1 MKKQLSFIWMSLL
14 LVLAACSDGLDNIE
28 YNSDS
33 GITVAAPEVTE
44 TTGTSL
50 TLTASAT
57 GNVGDIVRRGFC
69 YSANA
74 QTPTISDNVVD
85 ADENF
90 SASISGLMGSSTY
103 YVRAFV
109 YGNSRYTYSDPVEAT
124 TGAMSLDE
132 QLANYVAPDY
142 PDDYSSIA
150 DWTNRSQWNLSNV
163 HDPTVVLAD
172 DGYYYMYQTDA
183 SYGNAHT
190 AGGHFHGRR
199 SKNLVD
205 WEYLGGT
212 MQDAPTWVKEELNA
226 YRAEMGLDPIDNP
239 TYGYWAPVVR
249 KIRDGLYRMY
259 YCIVVDNYIKT
270 GAQNLT
276 ENFDNSWTERAFIGL
291 METSDPASNVWE
303 DKGMVI
309 CSSSDRAIDGWGRSS
324 LNNWDAYFQYNAIDP
339 TLVITPEGEH
349 WMIYGSWHSGIA
361 AIQLDPETGKVM
373 ETLPSPW
380 DISDNSYGTLIAT
393 RQMNNRW
400 QASEGPEIIYHD
412 GYYYLFLAYD
422 ALAVPYNTRVARATN
437 ITGPYVGMDG
447 TDITNVGGELY
458 PVVTHPYK
466 FNGSDGWV
474 GISHCCVFDD
484 GNGNWY
490 FASQGRFP
498 ENVAGINASNALM
511 MGHVRSIRWTEDGW
525 PVVMPERYGAVP
537 QVDITESELVGD
549 WEHIDLS
556 YSYGNQ
562 KTSSTMTLSADH
574 TVSAGSWEGA
584 TWSYD
589 SSNRVLTFDNGVE
602 LYLQRE
608 TDWEASP
615 RTHTIVYAGYG
626 DNYKTYW
633 GKKVK

>member
-1 MKKQLSFIWMSLL
+1 MSLL

-74 QTPTISDNVVD
+74 HTPTISDNVVD

-132 QLANYVAPDY
+132 QLANYVAPAY

-212 MQDAPTWVKEELNA
+212 MQTLPDWVIPKLNEIRTA
-226 YRAEMGLDPIDNP
+226 MGLEEVNP
-239 TYGYWAPVVR
+239 SVDDFGYWAPCVR
-249 KIRDGLYRMY
+249 KVSSGLYRMY
-259 YCIVVDNYIKT
+259 YSIVCPGTLSGDGT
-270 GAQNLT
+270 W
-276 ENFDNSWTERAFIGL
+276 SERAFIGL
-291 METSDPASNVWE
+291 MENSDPANNSGWV
-303 DKGMVI
+303 DKGYVI
-309 CSSSDRAIDGWGRSS
+309 TNASDKGLDFNVPANDWA
-324 LNNWDAYFQYNAIDP
+324 NCYYKWNAIDP
-339 TLVITPEGEH
+339 SYIIDNDGRHYLV
-349 WMIYGSWHSGIA
+349 YGSWHSGIA
-361 AIQLDPETGKVM
+361 LVELDEATGKVKA
-373 ETLPSPW
+373 ELPNPW
-380 DISDNSYGTLIAT
+380 GTDSDIAAYGQLIAT
-393 RQMNNRW
+393 RQMGNRW